1 MTKNKIVI
9 TSVKKYI
16 DIDAFGGIF
25 AYRKLLRN
33 LGYDAYAVTTAKLN
47 ESIPKVIKEMHFQFD
62 EKVELTDPT
71 KFIILDVSNPDF
83 FDTFV
88 KKENI
93 IEIIDHHTGY
103 EKYWNHINIKTQ
115 IEFIGSIC
123 TILFEKIVEAKKE
136 ELLDQDLCKVLI
148 AGILDNTLNLKSSNT
163 TKRDRYAYQE
173 LLRIGKINKD
183 WSKTYFHS
191 CYEEMEKNLEE
202 SIINDIKVEKTSSL
216 LPEVFGQLIV
226 LQKDTIL
233 HNIDKVL
240 AVFRE
245 YEEWIFNAISLKDG
259 KSYLFYSSPLVK
271 EKLSLLFHQTDS
283 NSYFILNKCMLRK
296 EIIKLAKEQEK
307 KVLKEK
313 EKFIYD
319 KDDDYL

>member
-1 MTKNKIVI
+1 MKNKIVI
-9 TSVKKYI
+9 TSGKKYI

-47 ESIPKVIKEMHFQFD
+47 ESIPEVIKEMNFQFD
-62 EKVELTDPT
+62 EKVELTDHT

-88 KKENI
+88 KRENI

-103 EKYWNHINIKTQ
+103 EKYWSHTNIKAQ

-123 TILFEKIVEAKKE
+123 TILFEKIAEAKKE

-183 WSKTYFHS
+183 WSKNYFHS
-191 CYEEMEKNLEE
+191 CYGEMEKNLEE
-202 SIINDIKVEKTSSL
+202 SIINDIKIEKTSSL

-240 AVFRE
+240 AVFSE
-245 YEEWIFNAISLKDG
+245 YEEWIFNVISLEDG

-271 EKLSLLFHQTDS
+271 EKLSLLFHQPDS
-283 NSYFILNKCMLRK
+283 DSYFILNKCMLRK
-296 EIIKLAKEQEK
+296 EIIKLAKEQEE
-307 KVLKEK
+307 KV
-313 EKFIYD
+313 
-319 KDDDYL
+319 